1 MLIEKISKKLL
12 VTVCAFGLAACSTTP
27 DAPEPT
33 DTMEPAET
41 VETVETT
48 VVTEPVISAEE
59 KMRMESEE
67 MRQARTIYFEFDDST
82 VQQQY
87 LAVLELHARFLVES
101 GLNVTLEGHA
111 DERGTQ
117 AYNLALGE
125 SRAKSVAQYL
135 MSYGLSSNQIKVVS
149 YGEERP
155 ADAGHMEGSWE
166 KNRRVEVVYR

>member
-1 MLIEKISKKLL
+1 MLIEKMIKK
-12 VTVCAFGLAACSTTP
+12 VIVAFCVVGLAACTTTP
-27 DAPEPT
+27 EDNSANTTTET
-33 DTMEPAET
+33 ET
-41 VETVETT
+41 VETAVI
-48 VVTEPVISAEE
+48 TEPAMSHEE
-59 KMRMESEE
+59 HMRIESEE

-87 LAVLELHARFLVES
+87 LAVLELHAVFLVES
-101 GLNVTLEGHA
+101 GMNVTLEGHA

-125 SRAKSVAQYL
+125 RRAKSVAQYL
-135 MSYGLSSNQIKVVS
+135 MNYGLSESQISVVS

-155 ADAGHMEGSWE
+155 ADAGHMDGSWE